1 MPTGPERIKHA
12 IQTAQIE
19 DRAALLVCLPSNQR
33 TAWIVAAA
41 KACVEAGADLIEL
54 QARAPRHPADVVDAA
69 AVVARE
75 VPAPILLWTDAAVA
89 RHFVLLTEQPWRLVP
104 ACLDAGIAGVAAPIP
119 ADCARG
125 FANACWGEL
134 AHVPFVS
141 PAQTPYELAELCD
154 HGASFAYAVGINTEP
169 PTDAEVFE
177 KFADFAERLRGIGG
191 VPVFVGAAGGTPAQA
206 ALAATFA
213 DGVAVAKAGFQA
225 LEHAHREGGDEIA
238 ALAALVAELRA
249 GVERRSS

>member
-1 MPTGPERIKHA
+1 M
-12 IQTAQIE
+12 
-19 DRAALLVCLPSNQR
+19 DRRRRQGLR
-33 TAWIVAAA
+33 R
-41 KACVEAGADLIEL
+41 GADLIEL
-54 QARAPRHPADVVDAA
+54 QARAPRHPAGVVDAA

-75 VPAPILLWTDAAVA
+75 VPVPILLWTDAAVA
-89 RHFVLLTEQPWRLVP
+89 RHFVLLTEQPWRLVR

-154 HGASFAYAVGINTEP
+154 HGASFAYAVGISTEP

-177 KFADFAERLRGIGG
+177 KVAHFTERVQGIGG
-191 VPVFVGAAGGTPAQA
+191 VPVFVGAGVGTQAQA

-213 DGVAVAKAGFQA
+213 DGVAVAKAGFQT
-225 LEHAHREGGDEIA
+225 LERAHREGGDAIA
-238 ALAALVAELRA
+238 ALASLVADLRA
-249 GVERRSS
+249 GVERRLDQPSGSLPW

>member
-89 RHFVLLTEQPWRLVP
+89 RHFVLTEQPWRLVP

-213 DGVAVAKAGFQA
+213 GGVAVAKAGFQA